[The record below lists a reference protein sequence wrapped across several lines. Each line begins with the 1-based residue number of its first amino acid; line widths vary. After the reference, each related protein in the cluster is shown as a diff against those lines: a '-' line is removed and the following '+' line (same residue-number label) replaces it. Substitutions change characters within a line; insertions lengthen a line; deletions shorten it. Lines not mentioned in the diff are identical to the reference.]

1 MKQSITEFIN
11 RSWTKEEKFLVVLS
25 AALLGIVAGF
35 IFSPFQKGIN
45 VLSHNGSNNSNNGNP
60 QNPITPEEGCEVVTD
75 SDIDV

>member
-1 MKQSITEFIN
+1 MKQCIIDFIN
-11 RSWTKEEKFLVVLS
+11 RSWSKEEKFLVVLS

-60 QNPITPEEGCEVVTD
+60 QNSTTEEEACEAV
-75 SDIDV
+75 DVSETEE